1 MSEETAVAAP
11 CPGVFY
17 RRPDPG
23 SPPYVEV
30 GDTVDAGTVV
40 GLIEVM
46 KMFQEVQAG
55 ASGHVAAVLVENEQT
70 VDAGQT
76 LLTVE

>member
-1 MSEETAVAAP
+1 MSETTVAAP
-11 CPGVFY
+11 FPGVFY
-17 RRPDPG
+17 RRPDPA
-23 SPPYVEV
+23 SPPFVEV

-46 KMFQEVQAG
+46 KMFQEIHAET
-55 ASGHVAAVLVENEQT
+55 SGRVSAFFVENEEA
-70 VDAGQT
+70 VDAGQS